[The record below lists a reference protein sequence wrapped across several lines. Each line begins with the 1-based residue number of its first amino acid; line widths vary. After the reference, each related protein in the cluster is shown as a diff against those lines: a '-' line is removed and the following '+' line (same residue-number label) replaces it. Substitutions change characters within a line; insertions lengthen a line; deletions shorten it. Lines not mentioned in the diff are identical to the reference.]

1 MSFHTIVVH
10 LEGGANSAL
19 RTELALGLAR
29 EHGSHLIG
37 LAPTGDVAAPIDFG
51 ASLVDPG
58 YLIATRHHL
67 RKCAHLLCEEFDA
80 KAAAAALSSH
90 ESRVAEAGHAASVV
104 ALARSADLTIIGQ
117 TERDAQPGHV
127 ERDLPEQVVL
137 GSGRPVLVVPY
148 AGRHQVPGRHVLGA
162 WNDSRES
169 AHAFAGALPLLQRS
183 HRLTVMTQREPDA
196 EPAPTQ
202 DLAAWLRRQGVKSA
216 HFKDEAA
223 PLGVGDLLLSRAAEL
238 DADLIVMG
246 AWGQSRL
253 KEWALGGATRSLLQ
267 QMTVPVLMAH

>member
-1 MSFHTIVVH
+1 MIQTIVLH
-10 LEGGANSAL
+10 LDGSANSAT
-19 RTELALGLAR
+19 RTELAIAIAR

-37 LAPTGDVAAPIDFG
+37 VAPTGEVAAPIEFG

-58 YLIATRHHL
+58 YLIATRQYL
-67 RKCAHLLCEEFDA
+67 RKCAQLLCEAFDA
-80 KAAAAALSSH
+80 QVAAAALGSH
-90 ESRVAEAGHAASVV
+90 ESRVVESGHAAGVL
-104 ALARSADLTIIGQ
+104 ALARAADLTVIGQ
-117 TERDAQPGHV
+117 LEPGAAADRL

-137 GSGRPVLVVPY
+137 GCGRPVLVVPY
-148 AGRHQVPGRHVLGA
+148 AGRHRVPGRQVLAA

-169 AHAFAGALPLLQRS
+169 AHAFTAALPLLRRA
-183 HRLTVMTQREPDA
+183 HGITVMTQREA
-196 EPAPTQ
+196 PARPLPTQ
-202 DLAAWLRRQGVKSA
+202 DLAAWLRRHGVA
-216 HFKDEAA
+216 NVRFADEVA
-223 PLGVGDLLLSRAAEL
+223 PIGVGDLLLSRAADL